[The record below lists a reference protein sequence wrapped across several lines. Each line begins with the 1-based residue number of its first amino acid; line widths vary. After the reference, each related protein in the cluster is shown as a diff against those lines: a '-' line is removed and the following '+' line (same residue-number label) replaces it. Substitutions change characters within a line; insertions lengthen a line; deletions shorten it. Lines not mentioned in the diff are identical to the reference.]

1 VSSRPLALSFAAT
14 FLIQL
19 LGVAS
24 GVLLARGLGPASRG
38 ELAAVIIWPAA
49 LAALGSMGI
58 PDAVTVK
65 TSLRA
70 VPGGRVLGTS
80 LVLSLLQSAA
90 LVLLALAFLPL
101 FLRNQTADTVQ
112 LALVFLAFIPLNL
125 ASLALLA
132 YLNGAGRYRSFQVL
146 RASVFV
152 LVTAALAALV
162 AANTLTV
169 ESAALAYLGANLA
182 VLVAAA
188 AAVVRSRPGRLAAD
202 RRTARNLLGFGLR
215 SHLGNVASL
224 LNERLDQ
231 LVISM
236 FLAPTLLG
244 YYVIA
249 VTMSSAVTAVGST
262 VSIVAMP
269 VVARLVGMED
279 VLPTIRRYLLV
290 TLGAAGAA
298 AVLCFAL
305 APSLIDL
312 LFGQGFA
319 PATDAARVLLAAAV
333 ALSSGR
339 VLSAV
344 LRALGRPLS
353 ASVGDMIGLLV
364 TVATLPVLLVSLGI
378 TGAALASLIAYTV
391 SFAWLLRRVASS
403 LEVPARALFWP
414 PPQVTRPAAPG
425 GTRP

>member
-1 VSSRPLALSFAAT
+1 VRSRPLALSFAAT
-14 FLIQL
+14 SLIQL

-24 GVLLARGLGPASRG
+24 GVLLARGLGPSSRG

-58 PDAVTVK
+58 PDAVTVR

-80 LVLSLLQSAA
+80 LLLSLIQSAA
-90 LVLLALAFLPL
+90 LVLLALALLPL
-101 FLRNQTADTVQ
+101 FLRNQTAETVE

-125 ASLALLA
+125 GSLALLA

-146 RASVFV
+146 RTSVFV
-152 LVTAALAALV
+152 LVTAALASLI
-162 AANTLTV
+162 AADRLTV

-182 VLVAAA
+182 VLIAAA
-188 AAVVRSRPGRLAAD
+188 AAVVRSRPGRLGAD
-202 RRTARNLLGFGLR
+202 RLTARDLLGFGLR
-215 SHLGNVASL
+215 SHVGNVASL

-231 LVISM
+231 LVISA

-262 VSIVAMP
+262 VAIVAMP
-269 VVARLVGMED
+269 VVARMVDTEE
-279 VLPTIRRYLLV
+279 VLPTIRRYLRI

-305 APSLIDL
+305 APSLIEL
-312 LFGQGFA
+312 LFGPGFR
-319 PATDAARVLLAAAV
+319 PATDAARVLLVAAV
-333 ALSSGR
+333 ALSSVR

-353 ASVGDMIGLLV
+353 ASVGDVLGLLT
-364 TVATLPVLLVSLGI
+364 TVATLPVLLVGLGI
-378 TGAALASLIAYTV
+378 TGAALASLVAYTV
-391 SFAWLLRRVASS
+391 SLAWLLRSVAS
-403 LEVPARALFWP
+403 LLVVPARSLYWP
-414 PPQVTRPAAPG
+414 PPQVARAAAQG
-425 GTRP
+425 RLRS